1 MFNDKFDNLNMEI
14 NGESIIFNE
23 NEDLSVSHLKIEFKN
38 YSKNI
43 LKDRVGMDMLWYN
56 ILFEKF
62 QITNFNFWRQ
72 T

>member
-14 NGESIIFNE
+14 NGENIIFNE
-23 NEDLSVSHLKIEFKN
+23 NEDLSVSPLKIEFKN
-38 YSKNI
+38 YSKKI

-56 ILFEKF
+56 ISFEKF
-62 QITNFNFWRQ
+62 QITNFNFRRY